1 MESSTRH
8 GLFFYSYSC
17 RCDFLISATICCFAL
32 MSLSFMIERCHISTG
47 LWPCP
52 GDPATI
58 ILLVSKL
65 FYTYCK
71 VHWCI
76 VLLKPHTLS
85 DIWWHTIQRF
95 RRMVLKE
102 VSYIS
107 AVKWCSNMNVS
118 KSLLKLRSYHM
129 SAQNLCWKWVWFVSF
144 RFLKAQ
150 EWEYL
155 CLGDHEYL
163 KNVFYRFAQIA
174 GTR

>member
-1 MESSTRH
+1 MWLSD
-8 GLFFYSYSC
+8 L
-17 RCDFLISATICCFAL
+17 CCHLQFCFVSKTL
-32 MSLSFMIERCHISTG
+32 MSLSVMIKRCHICTG

-52 GDPATI
+52 GDPATF
-58 ILLVSKL
+58 ILLLLKL

-85 DIWWHTIQRF
+85 DIWWDTIQQF
-95 RRMVLKE
+95 RCKVLKE

-107 AVKWCSNMNVS
+107 AIKWCSNMNVS
-118 KSLLKLRSYHM
+118 NSLLKLRTYHM
-129 SAQNLCWKWVWFVSF
+129 STQNLYWKWVWFVSC

-155 CLGDHEYL
+155 CLGNHGCL
-163 KNVFYRFAQIA
+163 KNVLYRVAQIA